1 VPVQTHDLDF
11 HSCDLFCVQLFELEV
26 VVVVLLILVELL
38 TIMHLLNFLLIIYH
52 MLIILIY
59 LTKLKFVDI
68 VCPLSFFL
76 LKEML
81 QERSMVC
88 LQKVPSFHYNPTF
101 NMWRTRNY
109 IYLLSP
115 KQFPYG
121 IVVFWLIKSR
131 NKKYFLKPMGLWNKN
146 LQEFI
151 YDHQSIKKLICSDI
165 LNIP

>member
-1 VPVQTHDLDF
+1 M
-11 HSCDLFCVQLFELEV
+11 

-38 TIMHLLNFLLIIYH
+38 TIVHLLSFLLIIYH
-52 MLIILIY
+52 MLIILLY

-68 VCPLSFFL
+68 VCPLSFFAL
-76 LKEML
+76 LIEML
-81 QERSMVC
+81 QERSMVS

-121 IVVFWLIKSR
+121 IVVF
-131 NKKYFLKPMGLWNKN
+131 
-146 LQEFI
+146 
-151 YDHQSIKKLICSDI
+151 D
-165 LNIP
+165 